1 MQLRHLR
8 IPELLAAAGGD
19 PWQLD
24 ETVQSGSPGEIN
36 DLATAFHDAGVCMGE
51 TSDEFVEAKKRFEA
65 AWDRDDGGG
74 HPINDSDEVQR
85 ATSSLHLDRE
95 QFARIAVDLEGVAA
109 SLAETQQ
116 SSATTIRTLEA
127 SLQQI
132 DNAIETAI
140 QQNGTQFDEN
150 DLAPL
155 KNMAIQDVRDALNT
169 IETDRKTYAGE
180 LTRVSA
186 SMQAD
191 GYTPDV
197 IDSADGDG
205 TNAVTAAEKEA
216 AGYAAGQ
223 RAADQS
229 LVASGG
235 PMTPEKQAAA
245 ARLRD
250 YATITDAAADPT
262 AIRLAGERLNDFQTA
277 RQPPG
282 SLPSDPILGADPQRR
297 ALVRG
302 EWQKQLEQG
311 SAWSPPMTPDEATAW
326 MDRQEARAR
335 SDAIEKTIA
344 ALENQGLAH
353 DEATTIVDAASQG
366 VPWSELAYGASVA
379 DPLSAV
385 EKLDGALSSG
395 RHSLPWETYSP
406 EALKTV
412 SNIGRGLGALG
423 SVLEVGVAV
432 NDWQNGAPAGATF
445 GGLAGS
451 LGGGIGGGAFVGFLG
466 GWTMGPPGAFVGTVV
481 GGLAGGSI
489 GEQTGTA
496 FGSNLDK

>member
-1 MQLRHLR
+1 MQLRHLSV
-8 IPELLAAAGGD
+8 PELLAAAGGD

-24 ETVQSGSPGEIN
+24 ETIQSGSPGEIN

-51 TSDEFVEAKKRFEA
+51 TTDEFVEAKRRFEA
-65 AWDRDDGGG
+65 AWDRDDAGG
-74 HPINDSDEVQR
+74 HPINDSDEVAR
-85 ATSSLHLDRE
+85 ATSTLHLDRE

-116 SSATTIRTLEA
+116 SSATTIQTLEA

-132 DNAIETAI
+132 DNAIELAI

-155 KNMAIQDVRDALNT
+155 KNMAIQDVRDALT
-169 IETDRKTYAGE
+169 SIGTDRQSYAGE

-186 SMQAD
+186 SMQAE
-191 GYTPDV
+191 GYTPDAM
-197 IDSADGDG
+197 DSADGDG
-205 TNAVTAAEKEA
+205 VNATDVAAKEA
-216 AGYAAGQ
+216 ATYDAAQ

-229 LVASGG
+229 LVAGGG
-235 PMTPEKQAAA
+235 PMTPEKEAAS

-250 YATITDAAADPT
+250 YATITNPTADPT
-262 AIRLAGERLNDFQTA
+262 VVRLAGERLDDFHTA

-282 SLPSDPILGADPQRR
+282 SLRPDPILGADPQRR

-302 EWQKQLEQG
+302 EWQRQLEQG
-311 SAWSPPMTPDEATAW
+311 SPWSPPMTPDEATLW
-326 MDRQEARAR
+326 MDQQEAHAR

-353 DEATTIVDAASQG
+353 DEAATIVGVASQG
-366 VPWSELAYGASVA
+366 VPWSDLAYGASVA

-412 SNIGRGLGALG
+412 GNIGRGLGVAG
-423 SVLEVGVAV
+423 SLLEVGVALH
-432 NDWQNGAPAGATF
+432 DWQNGAPAGATF

-451 LGGGIGGGAFVGFLG
+451 LGGGAAGGALTGFLG
-466 GWTMGPPGAFVGTVV
+466 GWALGPGGAFVGTVV
-481 GGLAGGSI
+481 GGLAGGAL
-489 GEQTGTA
+489 GQQGGTA
-496 FGSNLDK
+496 LGANFDK